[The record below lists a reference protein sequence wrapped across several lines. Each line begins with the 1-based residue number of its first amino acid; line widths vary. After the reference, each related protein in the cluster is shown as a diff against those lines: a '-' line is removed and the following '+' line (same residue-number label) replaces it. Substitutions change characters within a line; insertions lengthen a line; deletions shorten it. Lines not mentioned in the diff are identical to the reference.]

1 VLHLSV
7 GWLRG
12 AGLEWRRV
20 AVAARYWLRWNWLG
34 TVGVV
39 VRLVGASVDVN
50 GLAIWL
56 DTLWRILLSTAV
68 WRVIHARLIIRE

>member
-1 VLHLSV
+1 M
-7 GWLRG
+7 
-12 AGLEWRRV
+12 EWRRV
-20 AVAARYWLRWNWLG
+20 AVAAGYWLRWNWLG

-56 DTLWRILLSTAV
+56 DTL
-68 WRVIHARLIIRE
+68 